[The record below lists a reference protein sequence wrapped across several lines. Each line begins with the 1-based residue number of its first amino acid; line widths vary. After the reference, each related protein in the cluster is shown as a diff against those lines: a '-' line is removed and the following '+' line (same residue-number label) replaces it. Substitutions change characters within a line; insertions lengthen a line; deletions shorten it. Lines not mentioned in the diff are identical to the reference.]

1 MVLQNDLEMSAGFI
15 SIVFL
20 MVPINKVADNE
31 STLSLPSNR
40 FDQHDGL
47 EAFGCKLVVSSARA
61 S

>member
-1 MVLQNDLEMSAGFI
+1 MCQNDLEMSAGFI

-20 MVPINKVADNE
+20 MEPIVKVADNK
-31 STLSLPSNR
+31 STLSLPSNG

-47 EAFGCKLVVSSARA
+47 EAFRCKLVVPSARA

>member
-1 MVLQNDLEMSAGFI
+1 MIPACGPAERSGHV

-20 MVPINKVADNE
+20 MESIIKVADNE

-47 EAFGCKLVVSSARA
+47 EAFRCKLVVPSARA